1 MENLAK
7 IKQRVIQ
14 YIESQKIK
22 KEVFYRKIS
31 SNGGNFRGKSLKS
44 ELSGE
49 KIAEILAIYPEIN
62 PDWLLTGRG
71 EMLRSA
77 EPIGGQTH
85 PDREKYIEVLEA
97 ALADKEKIVK
107 LLEDRIKQLEG
118 NELY

>member
-7 IKQRVIQ
+7 IKQRVI
-14 YIESQKIK
+14 YFVENQKIK
-22 KEVFYRKIS
+22 KEVFYKKIS

-49 KIAEILAIYPEIN
+49 KIAEILTCFPEIN
-62 PDWLLTGRG
+62 AEWLLTGKG

-107 LLEDRIKQLEG
+107 LLEDKIKLLEG
-118 NELY
+118 K